1 MLIHRATY
9 HKMVFLTEATHEV
22 NIFDEL
28 LNGALE
34 GSHLGSEKSL
44 LFVRARYQQPS
55 FTAHVN
61 LKKRILIFNFS
72 NLEHSQLHRPK
83 TNMWIKH
90 FR

>member
-9 HKMVFLTEATHEV
+9 HKMVFLTEAAHEV

-34 GSHLGSEKSL
+34 GGHLGSEKSL

-61 LKKRILIFNFS
+61 LKKRILISQIWNIGLKRICGS
-72 NLEHSQLHRPK
+72 NILGESSGQ
-83 TNMWIKH
+83 N
-90 FR
+90 